1 MRVLATM
8 QESECSLAGSTH
20 VVSGSDRLDSARE
33 QVSDRL
39 RAGIERLGAGGLLI
53 AQTAGAAALAW
64 LLTALVFHHE
74 QPAFA
79 PIGAVIAVE
88 VTRGQQVRHAVELV
102 LGVALG
108 VGVATLLGSV
118 IGSPPLRIAV
128 VVALA
133 MALALL
139 VSDSL
144 VLVVQ
149 ASLAAIFLAAAA
161 SPTAGLAGEHL
172 IESLIGGGIALVM
185 TQLLFPLNPITHVN
199 QAAQPVFGRLADALE
214 ATAAALAAGDRQQAE
229 QALRQAREIDPWV
242 RRLDEALTMG
252 YQVARLAPARRQVL
266 GELEPYARAARQ
278 VDNAVRNT
286 RVLARSAVVL
296 VQAGRPVPDRLVAG
310 VRELAGAV
318 RTLGGALVAREPGRG
333 AQAAALRAAAQS
345 MAALKAGSDLGLA
358 MTVGQVRSTALDLL
372 RGSGM
377 DLTAAQQALDEA
389 AGPIV
394 EES

>member
-1 MRVLATM
+1 VA
-8 QESECSLAGSTH
+8 
-20 VVSGSDRLDSARE
+20 SGSNGLHSAMGQVLDR
-33 QVSDRL
+33 V

-53 AQTAGAAALAW
+53 AQTASAAALAW

-74 QPAFA
+74 PAFA

-102 LGVALG
+102 LGVTVG
-108 VGVATLLGSV
+108 VGVATLLGSA

-172 IESLIGGGIALVM
+172 LESLIGGGVALVM
-185 TQLLFPLNPITHVN
+185 TQLLFPLHPITHVN
-199 QAAQPVFGRLADALE
+199 QAAEPLFGRLADALA
-214 ATAAALAAGDRQQAE
+214 ATAASLAAGDGQQAE
-229 QALRQAREIDPWV
+229 QALQQTRELDPLV

-252 YQVARLAPARRQVL
+252 YQVARLAPARRRVL

-278 VDNAVRNT
+278 VDYAVRNT
-286 RVLARSAVVL
+286 RVLARSAMVL
-296 VQAGRPVPDRLVAG
+296 LQAERPIPDGLVAG
-310 VRELAGAV
+310 IRELAGAV
-318 RTLGGALVAREPGRG
+318 RALGGALVAREPGRG
-333 AQAAALRAAAQS
+333 AQGAALRAAAQS
-345 MAALKAGSDLGLA
+345 MAALKEGGDLGLA
-358 MTVGQVRSTALDLL
+358 MAVGQVRSTALDLL

-389 AGPIV
+389 AGPII